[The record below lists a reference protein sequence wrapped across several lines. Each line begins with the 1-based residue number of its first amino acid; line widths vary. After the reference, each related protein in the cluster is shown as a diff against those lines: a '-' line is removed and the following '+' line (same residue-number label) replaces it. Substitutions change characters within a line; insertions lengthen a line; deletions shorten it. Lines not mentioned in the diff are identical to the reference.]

1 MASSDQQN
9 TNSQQHGLQPPF
21 SMNFPPYQFG
31 PNFQTSFY
39 PQSFHPFGGPPSFQ
53 QLPSSG
59 YQHGIPF
66 HGNFHGADMTG
77 GPSPVAS
84 ASLFGV
90 GGGNGSRCEGS
101 ASPVNSPIPPI
112 ENTNKDPITI
122 EEWSDAGSDEEKKVG
137 ACIGLKKTTCDC

>member
-1 MASSDQQN
+1 
-9 TNSQQHGLQPPF
+9 
-21 SMNFPPYQFG
+21 
-31 PNFQTSFY
+31 
-39 PQSFHPFGGPPSFQ
+39 
-53 QLPSSG
+53 
-59 YQHGIPF
+59 
-66 HGNFHGADMTG
+66 
-77 GPSPVAS
+77 
-84 ASLFGV
+84 LFGV

>member
-9 TNSQQHGLQPPF
+9 TNSQQHGPQPPF

-31 PNFQTSFY
+31 PNFQTPFY

-66 HGNFHGADMTG
+66 HGNFHGADLTG
-77 GPSPVAS
+77 GPSSPVAS

-101 ASPVNSPIPPI
+101 ASPVSSPIPPV

-122 EEWSDAGSDEEKKVG
+122 KVLNLRLSLLAADLLGS
-137 ACIGLKKTTCDC
+137 